1 MLESLLVAGLLY
13 TSAPALAAGSPASE
27 LVRYTLPLLLEIYGS
42 SPRDLDE
49 KQELRQAAAK
59 MLPSDAH
66 PTFEDLLAARFE
78 ASRRKALSETLPID
92 ATTGR

>member
-1 MLESLLVAGLLY
+1 MLEPFLIAGLLY

-49 KQELRQAAAK
+49 KQELQAAAK